1 MAVYFLDSSAVVK
14 RYAEETG
21 SAWVAAVT
29 DPQVGH
35 RLYLARIT
43 AVEVVA
49 AMMRRQ
55 RGGAMTAAD
64 ATTAL
69 TDFSDDLA
77 QQYLQID
84 ITTSLLTQAMQLAAT
99 YALRGYDA
107 VQLAAA
113 LTVHHAR
120 AALRFPPLTLVSADQ
135 ELNTAARTAG
145 VLVDDPNTH

>member
-14 RYAEETG
+14 RYAEERG

-29 DPQVGH
+29 EPHAGH

-49 AMMRRQ
+49 AITRRQ
-55 RGGAMTAAD
+55 RAGVIPVPDAA
-64 ATTAL
+64 AAL

-77 QQYLQID
+77 QQYLQVD
-84 ITTSLLTQAMQLAAT
+84 ITTPLLTQAMRLAAT

-107 VQLAAA
+107 VQLAAV

-120 AALRFPPLTLVSADQ
+120 EALGLAPLTLVSADQ
-135 ELNTAARTAG
+135 ELNTAALAAG